1 MAKGYQGPAEILQR
15 YDDLIAANPT
25 IKRSGA
31 SMPYTSVNGH
41 MFSFLDPSGR
51 MSLRLSPDDRTVF
64 MDRYDTVLSEQHG
77 RVMKEYVV
85 VPDALLQ
92 QVGDLSDWLM
102 RSHRWVSGLKPKA
115 TTRP

>member
-1 MAKGYQGPAEILQR
+1 MARGYPGPAEPVQR

-25 IKRSGA
+25 ITRSGA

-77 RVMKEYVV
+77 RIMKEYVV
-85 VPDALLQ
+85 VPDALLRQ
-92 QVGDLSDWLM
+92 AAELSDWLM
-102 RSHRWVSGLKPKA
+102 RSYQWVSGLKPKA

>member
-1 MAKGYQGPAEILQR
+1 MAKGYQGPAERLQR
-15 YDDLIAANPT
+15 YGDLIATNPT

-31 SMPYTSVNGH
+31 SMPYTSVSGH

-51 MSLRLSPDDRTVF
+51 MSLRLTPDDRTTF

-85 VPDALLQ
+85 VPDVLLR

-102 RSHRWVSGLKPKA
+102 RSYRWVSGLKPKA

>member
-1 MAKGYQGPAEILQR
+1 MAKGYQGPAEMLQR
-15 YDDLIAANPT
+15 YDDLIAANPRIT
-25 IKRSGA
+25 RSGA
-31 SMPYTSVNGH
+31 SMPYTSVDGH

-51 MSLRLSPDDRTVF
+51 MSLRLSPDDRTAF
-64 MDRYDTVLSEQHG
+64 MDRYDAVLSEQHG

-92 QVGDLSDWLM
+92 EVRDLSDWLM
-102 RSHRWVSGLKPKA
+102 RSYRWVSGLRPKA